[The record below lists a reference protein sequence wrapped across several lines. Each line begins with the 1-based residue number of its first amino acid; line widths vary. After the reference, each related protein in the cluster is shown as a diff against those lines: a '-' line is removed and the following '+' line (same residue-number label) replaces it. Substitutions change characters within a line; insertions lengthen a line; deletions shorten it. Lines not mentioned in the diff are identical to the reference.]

1 MRILLVED
9 ELEAGRLIASLVGA
23 AGFAVD
29 RAASIAAARVAI
41 AETAFDLVL
50 LDRRLPD
57 GDGLSLIADA
67 RAKRPD
73 MRVMMLTAMDSLD
86 EKVSALD
93 DGADDYVTKPF
104 QGEELIARIR
114 ACLRRPGGPQL
125 APIRI
130 GALTFDA
137 ATREVSIAGRIIP
150 FHRRE
155 LDLLEAL
162 ARRVSRVVPRDTLF
176 EEVFATRFDVQDNAL
191 DTAISRL
198 RRRLDTLGAG
208 VSVHTLRGVGY
219 MLTEHVG

>member
-9 ELEAGRLIASLVGA
+9 ESEAARLIASLIGA

-29 RAASIAAARVAI
+29 RAASIAAAREAVAK
-41 AETAFDLVL
+41 TAYDLAL

-57 GDGLSLIADA
+57 GDGLTLLAHL
-67 RAKRPD
+67 RAALPGV
-73 MRVMMLTAMDSLD
+73 RVMMLTAMDSLD
-86 EKVSALD
+86 EKVSGLD

-114 ACLRRPGGPQL
+114 ACLRRPGGPRL
-125 APIRI
+125 APIVV
-130 GALTFDA
+130 GALSFDVT
-137 ATREVSIAGRIIP
+137 TREVSIAGRNVAL
-150 FHRRE
+150 HRRE

-162 ARRVSRVVPRDTLF
+162 IRRVSRVTPRETLF
-176 EEVFATRFDVQDNAL
+176 EEVFAAGFDVQDNAL

-198 RRRLDTLGAG
+198 RRRLDALGAG

>member
-1 MRILLVED
+1 MRILLLED
-9 ELEAGRLIASLVGA
+9 EAEASRLIASLIGA
-23 AGFAVD
+23 AGFDVD
-29 RAASIAAARVAI
+29 RAGSIAAARAAI
-41 AETAFDLVL
+41 ARTPYDLLL

-57 GDGLSLIADA
+57 GDGLSLLADL
-67 RAKRPD
+67 RASQSGA
-73 MRVMMLTAMDSLD
+73 RVMMLTAMDSLD
-86 EKVSALD
+86 EKVSGLD

-114 ACLRRPGGPQL
+114 ACLRRPGGPRL

-130 GALTFDA
+130 GALAFDA
-137 ATREVSIAGRIIP
+137 ATREVSIAGKMVA

-162 ARRVSRVVPRDTLF
+162 LRRVSRVVSRDTLL
-176 EEVFATRFDVQDNAL
+176 EEVFAKRFDVQDNAL

-198 RRRLDTLGAG
+198 RRRLDSLDAG

-219 MLTEHVG
+219 MLTEHVD

>member
-9 ELEAGRLIASLVGA
+9 ELEAARLIASLIGA

-29 RAASIAAARVAI
+29 RAGSIAAARSSMAK
-41 AETAFDLVL
+41 TPYDLML

-57 GDGLSLIADA
+57 GDGLSLLAHVRAA
-67 RAKRPD
+67 RPGV
-73 MRVMMLTAMDSLD
+73 RVMMLTAMDSLD
-86 EKVSALD
+86 EKVSGLD

-114 ACLRRPGGPQL
+114 ACLRRPGGPQI
-125 APIRI
+125 APIKI
-130 GALTFDA
+130 GAMSFDT
-137 ATREVSIAGRIIP
+137 ATREVSIAGKTVA

-162 ARRVSRVVPRDTLF
+162 LRRVSRVVPRDTLF
-176 EEVFATRFDVQDNAL
+176 EDVFAARYDVHDNAL

-198 RRRLDTLGAG
+198 RRRLDLLGAG

-219 MLTEHVG
+219 MLTEQAG

>member
-9 ELEAGRLIASLVGA
+9 EREAARLIASLVGA

-29 RAASIAAARVAI
+29 HAASIAAAREAM
-41 AETAFDLVL
+41 ARTPYDLAL

-57 GDGLSLIADA
+57 GDGISLLAHV
-67 RAKRPD
+67 RATRPGV
-73 MRVMMLTAMDSLD
+73 RVMMLTAMDSLD
-86 EKVSALD
+86 EKVSGLD

-104 QGEELIARIR
+104 QGEELVARIR
-114 ACLRRPGGPQL
+114 ACLRRPGSPQL

-130 GALTFDA
+130 GALSFDM
-137 ATREVSIAGRIIP
+137 ATREVSIAGKIVA

-162 ARRVSRVVPRDTLF
+162 LRRVSRVVPRDILL
-176 EEVFATRFDVQDNAL
+176 EEVFAAHFDVQDNAL

-198 RRRLDTLGAG
+198 RRRLDALGAG

-219 MLTEHVG
+219 MLTEHVD